1 MAKKQWYETLTDH
14 TEFEN
19 GVFDAPKKN
28 KNDRFVIDGESVVIN
43 SKGNKGTDVL
53 AFKNLDLASV
63 DDIKGKLSFEQS
75 YTINL
80 DGSKTYGRDLI
91 ITVLNAEGEPTEQTV
106 TIQNYF
112 KKANGK
118 ATSSPVKYIETKT
131 EGGVT
136 VYVSIVDSGL
146 IDYREDM
153 VLTKKGKLSGSAF
166 SDNMIGSI
174 KNDTLKGGKGNDVLY
189 GNLGNDKLSG
199 GKGNDLFIFDTFT
212 KENQMTG
219 STEYYGS
226 GKDTITDARLGDV
239 LEFKTSGIEQ
249 LDCKK
254 VKNNLVI
261 TYYDISDKTNTTTE
275 NTVTIK
281 NYFKTKP
288 ADRIKDIIALNEN
301 GNLSYYTFEATD
313 TGADLYDAHGKIDR
327 EAWAQWRSDIEDEW
341 RRAKEAEDA
350 AKQDAYD
357 KYPQVLS
364 ELDALKQNVSDLY
377 KTVEGTDQEGTFAD
391 LQTSVNDLIS
401 DYGTATTALNKLD
414 TDIAAINNALETTTD
429 PVTRA
434 NLQEKVIALN
444 EAKKGVE
451 NDLSTLEDQVK
462 ALNQLIDSDTEDFDI
477 DDLQDKITGLQ
488 NDLATA
494 NGTISDL
501 SGQVAELTNWK
512 NTHTHSDTDYNA
524 LDNELNTLKQN
535 VSDLYK
541 TVEGTDQEGTFAD
554 LQTSV
559 NDLIS
564 DYGTA
569 TTALNKLD
577 TDIAAINN
585 ALETTTD
592 PVTRAN
598 LQEKVIALNNAK
610 KGVEADLKKVTDAL
624 EALNEDITD
633 PDKQFT
639 LDNIQQKVEGL
650 QNDLATANGTIDSL
664 QAQVDAYEA
673 AETEKANNTHI
684 YSIATDGE
692 TSTFAQYGDTAFDDI
707 MKFTKSAFKK
717 CNFTKDGNDL
727 QIQYFNNVDNNG
739 ENGTVTITDYFVTAM
754 ETRVDSFID
763 KDGLTHSL
771 TDIAKLFINGTA
783 GNDTIS
789 GTECDDTI
797 IVNGGDDTITGADSD
812 DKIKLPADAVVTY
825 ERTEGS
831 DDLVIKYTS
840 ETGPDGQVT
849 VTDYFKDGE
858 DPVDTIEKV
867 NSTTTIS
874 DELNDNLTV
883 IHNGEGTEDVPQDDN
898 FTPTGYKDIF
908 VPNGGNDTVTDAT
921 ADDKVKINDNFSNM
935 LFGKSVDGKDMVI
948 YYNNNHDSV
957 TIKDWF
963 EDETNRIDT
972 IVDSTGAEHSISSEA
987 DYENHIFGVQNTD
1000 TINVTG
1006 QTVDAL
1012 AGKDIIC
1019 VTGSNSTVMGGADSD
1034 DISVYG
1040 SNNTVTGGAGNDYIN
1055 LKPGN
1060 SNNIIEYKQGQ
1071 GTDTVSGGTNWDGST
1086 DTLYFSDTAF
1096 SDLTFSKSSGSLVI
1110 STPNGQVKLNY
1121 WFEYDNVLNKIK
1133 DSTGAVYTLSDLQAV
1148 KDLNTPTANAD
1159 TIKVGDN
1166 QIVDA
1171 LAGVDNIYVTGSN
1184 STVTGGAEN
1193 DTIYLNTGNSNNIIE
1208 YKQGQGNDSVY
1219 SSGRDY
1225 SGNTYDGSTDTLYF
1239 SDTAFSNLK
1248 FSKSYYNLDIETP
1261 NGQVELVEWFLHGNA
1276 LNKIKDSTGT
1286 VYTLSDLQAVKK
1298 LSTPTANADTIKVG
1312 DNQTVDALAG
1322 NDTIYVTGS
1331 SNTVTGGAG
1340 HDSIY
1345 VTGSNNTVTFGEG
1358 VDYIYL
1364 QQGNSNNIIEYKQ
1377 GQGTDSVES
1386 GGTVYDGS
1394 TDTLYF
1400 SDTAFSDLTFSNDN
1414 GYLVI
1419 STPNGQVTLRMWF
1432 YYDNVL
1438 NKIKDS
1444 TGSVYTLS
1452 DLQAVKDLNTP
1463 TENQDYIKV
1472 GDNQTVDALAGV
1484 DNIYVTGLNS
1494 TVTGGAGNDTIY
1506 LMKGNSNNIVEYKQ
1520 GQGYDSVYSF
1530 GTDYDGSTDTLYFS
1544 DTAFSDLSFSKS
1556 SSDLFISTPNGQVTV
1571 NSWFFYDN
1579 VLNKIKDSTGTVYN
1593 LTDVVQSK
1601 GLNTPTAK
1609 KDYIKVT
1616 GENDNLVITGKG
1628 DDTVNLS
1635 ALKATIMFTSGDGND
1650 TINTTSTDN
1659 SNNALKFMDKTVG
1672 DMTFTADGNAL
1683 KIEYATGDSVTLTD
1697 WFASDNVINKVVD
1710 STNADYSA
1718 QMAQLHSD
1726 VATWMSNHTAYADV
1740 ETALN
1745 SGDTD
1750 VAQLQA
1756 YFNIGS

>member
-1 MAKKQWYETLTDH
+1 MQ
-14 TEFEN
+14 
-19 GVFDAPKKN
+19 
-28 KNDRFVIDGESVVIN
+28 
-43 SKGNKGTDVL
+43 
-53 AFKNLDLASV
+53 
-63 DDIKGKLSFEQS
+63 DDYDE
-75 YTINL
+75 
-80 DGSKTYGRDLI
+80 
-91 ITVLNAEGEPTEQTV
+91 
-106 TIQNYF
+106 
-112 KKANGK
+112 
-118 ATSSPVKYIETKT
+118 
-131 EGGVT
+131 
-136 VYVSIVDSGL
+136 YVAG
-146 IDYREDM
+146 
-153 VLTKKGKLSGSAF
+153 
-166 SDNMIGSI
+166 
-174 KNDTLKGGKGNDVLY
+174 
-189 GNLGNDKLSG
+189 
-199 GKGNDLFIFDTFT
+199 
-212 KENQMTG
+212 
-219 STEYYGS
+219 
-226 GKDTITDARLGDV
+226 
-239 LEFKTSGIEQ
+239 
-249 LDCKK
+249 
-254 VKNNLVI
+254 
-261 TYYDISDKTNTTTE
+261 
-275 NTVTIK
+275 
-281 NYFKTKP
+281 
-288 ADRIKDIIALNEN
+288 
-301 GNLSYYTFEATD
+301 
-313 TGADLYDAHGKIDR
+313 
-327 EAWAQWRSDIEDEW
+327 
-341 RRAKEAEDA
+341 
-350 AKQDAYD
+350 
-357 KYPQVLS
+357 
-364 ELDALKQNVSDLY
+364 
-377 KTVEGTDQEGTFAD
+377 
-391 LQTSVNDLIS
+391 
-401 DYGTATTALNKLD
+401 
-414 TDIAAINNALETTTD
+414 
-429 PVTRA
+429 
-434 NLQEKVIALN
+434 
-444 EAKKGVE
+444 
-451 NDLSTLEDQVK
+451 
-462 ALNQLIDSDTEDFDI
+462 
-477 DDLQDKITGLQ
+477 
-488 NDLATA
+488 
-494 NGTISDL
+494 
-501 SGQVAELTNWK
+501 
-512 NTHTHSDTDYNA
+512 HTHSDTDYNA

-858 DPVDTIEKV
+858 DPVNTIEKGDSTTTISDELNDNLTVIHNGEGTEDVPQDDNFTPTGYKDIFVPNGGNDTITGADSDDKIKLPADAVVTYERTEGSDDLVIKYTSETGPDGQVTVTDYFKEGEDPV
-867 NSTTTIS
+867 NTIEKGNSTTAISDELNDNLTVIHNGEGTEDVPQDDNFTPTGYKDIFVPNGGNDTVTGADSDDKIKLPADAVVTYERTEGSDDLVIKYTSETGPDGQVTVTDYFKDGEDPVNTIEKGDSTTTIS